1 LDYAEA
7 KNVNIKTFLFH
18 HTSTSSHA
26 SVFFRLTAILAGGIL
41 FPQDFKEE
49 LMKKP
54 SQTKIPSQLKSSLEG
69 TLKHY
74 ALAAGATG
82 IGLLA
87 SSSSAEAK
95 VIYTP
100 ANEAIPYNGAPVPID
115 LNHDGTDDF
124 ALSAIAT
131 YGARHS
137 QAFIQ
142 VTPSTP
148 VNRVWGLVEKAGFR
162 SASILAAAD
171 LPLGVEVGPKGRF
184 ANGGAE
190 LLADRSL
197 QEGTT
202 TSTRNYLGGWANYG
216 KGVTNR
222 FLGFSFTI
230 NSETHYGWARL
241 NVVWG
246 LSPTATLTGYAYETV
261 ANKQILTEGV
271 ASSANTSTTE
281 TKPATLGHLAEG
293 SAAIPAW
300 RIGGAP
306 EH

>member
-1 LDYAEA
+1 
-7 KNVNIKTFLFH
+7 
-18 HTSTSSHA
+18 
-26 SVFFRLTAILAGGIL
+26 
-41 FPQDFKEE
+41 
-49 LMKKP
+49 MKDP
-54 SQTKIPSQLKSSLEG
+54 AQTRIPTQLSKSLEG
-69 TLKHY
+69 NLKHY
-74 ALAAGATG
+74 TLAASAASV
-82 IGLLA
+82 GLLA
-87 SSSSAEAK
+87 ISPGAEAK

-100 ANEAIPYNGAPVPID
+100 ANQAIPYNGAPVPID
-115 LNHDGTDDF
+115 LNHDGIDDF
-124 ALSAIAT
+124 TLSAITT

-137 QAFIQ
+137 QAFVQ
-142 VTPSTP
+142 VTPTTP

-162 SASILAAAD
+162 YASILAAAD

-184 ANGGAE
+184 ANAGAE

-197 QEGTT
+197 NEGTT

-230 NSETHYGWARL
+230 NNETHYGWARL

-261 ANKQILTEGV
+261 ANKQIQTAGV
-271 ASSANTSTTE
+271 APAANTSSTE
-281 TKPATLGHLAEG
+281 AKPATLGHLAG
-293 SAAIPAW
+293 GAPAIPAW
-300 RIGGAP
+300 RIGGTR